1 MLEFARCGS
10 LVLAL
15 SVVLVMP
22 SAARPTRP
30 APVPSPSTIAPG
42 ASQTPQLP
50 SGADTGIP
58 GTGQKP
64 SLGGN
69 IKGDNTPR
77 KLQQRRAAGVAASAP
92 AVDDRAAARAA
103 GRVAA
108 PSAKPASAPR

>member
-15 SVVLVMP
+15 SGVLVMP

-30 APVPSPSTIAPG
+30 AQVPSPSTIAPG

-64 SLGGN
+64 ILGGN

-103 GRVAA
+103 GR
-108 PSAKPASAPR
+108 PAKPASAPR